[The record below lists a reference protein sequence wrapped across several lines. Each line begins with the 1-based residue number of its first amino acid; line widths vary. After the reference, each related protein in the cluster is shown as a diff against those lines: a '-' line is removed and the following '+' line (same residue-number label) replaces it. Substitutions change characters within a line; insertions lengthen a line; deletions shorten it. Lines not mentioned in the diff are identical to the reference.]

1 MMKNYRKNL
10 ISNFFL
16 RNPIF
21 ISFFSITYSCL
32 VFFSPSNAYAGVE
45 DEIIESISAA
55 MDSSAK
61 ENQREAVKLS
71 NRALSLLNEIDYL
84 ESELAGMAYDIRG
97 YAKHML
103 GDNRAACKD
112 FKKVASL
119 GSLIPKESQEDAEYW
134 IKKVC

>member
-1 MMKNYRKNL
+1 MKNAKKSL
-10 ISNFFL
+10 ISYFFL

-21 ISFFSITYSCL
+21 IFFFTITYSCL
-32 VFFSPSNAYAGVE
+32 IFFSSSNVYAGIE

-55 MDSSAK
+55 MDSSARD
-61 ENQREAVKLS
+61 NQREAIKLA
-71 NRALSLLNEIDYL
+71 NNALSLLNEIDFL

-97 YAKHML
+97 YAKYML

-112 FKKVASL
+112 FKKVTSL
-119 GSLIPKESQEDAEYW
+119 GSLISKESQKDAAYW

>member
-1 MMKNYRKNL
+1 MKNSRKSL
-10 ISNFFL
+10 ISYSFL

-21 ISFFSITYSCL
+21 IFFISITYSCL
-32 VFFSPSNAYAGVE
+32 ISFSPSSAYAGVE

-55 MDSSAK
+55 MDSSVRD
-61 ENQREAVKLS
+61 NQREAIKLS
-71 NRALSLLNEIDYL
+71 NKALSLLNEIDYL

-97 YAKHML
+97 YAKYML

-119 GSLIPKESQEDAEYW
+119 GSLLPEESQKDAALW